1 MGAHASVG
9 EAVIISVLIPTRKRS
24 KLVERSVRSLLCN
37 ANTASQIEIMI
48 AYDLDDAESKEYFA
62 SSQWKSMIESFGAT
76 SQVFETPVWGYNA
89 LHTYYNFLAE
99 KSKGQWLLIW
109 NDDALMKSPGW
120 DTHVEANKDFVGL
133 LHMITENYRSKFALF
148 PLIPRTWIELF
159 GYVGEIPVDSWIHHI
174 CMEAQAIKIIEPVT
188 YHDRYDMTGNNLDET
203 YQNRDTSKIK
213 KNYKSE
219 ASKAERHQWAQKLK
233 NYINS
238 L

>member
-1 MGAHASVG
+1 MGKDM
-9 EAVIISVLIPTRKRS
+9 IISVLIPTRKRS
-24 KLVERSVRSLLCN
+24 QLVERSIKSLLAN
-37 ANTASQIEIMI
+37 ASDSSRIEIMI
-48 AYDLDDAESKEYFA
+48 AHDLDDLESKEYFC
-62 SSQWKSMIESFGAT
+62 SEQWKSTIESFGAI
-76 SQVFETPVWGYNA
+76 SQVFETPAWGYNS

-109 NDDALMKSPGW
+109 NDDALMKSNGW
-120 DTHVEANKDFVGL
+120 DAYVEANKDFVGL
-133 LHMITENYRSKFALF
+133 LHMLTENYRSKFALF

-174 CMEAQAIKIIEPVT
+174 CMEAQAIKIIEPIT

-203 YQNRDTSKIK
+203 YQNRNTSIIK

-219 ASKAERHQWAQKLK
+219 ESKAVRHQWAQKLK
-233 NYINS
+233 NYIDT